1 MDRRSNNGE
10 SSQRRER
17 VRRERV
23 SRKKIKVRE
32 KVHRSRNTVFF
43 QWFVAPEGRK
53 SRLAK
58 ASGAEPAGRM
68 RDEKLHAAVARSSFW
83 SQNVKST
90 SCSEHLWKLRCKKC
104 TPSWREA
111 HLEAKMSTAP
121 QHRTAFA
128 SWDVEKVHAAVA
140 RSTFPSQNGKATTCS
155 DHFWTFKR
163 RFLWQRR
170 WILHRVKSEPNVW
183 VLKNDGRRR
192 MFEEDLKVQETCPSD
207 IWGGHGADF
216 SEGGCIL
223 EHQICRFAR
232 MILCDRCS
240 TSYDMPSLFRLTH
253 SLETWD
259 RRNAKRTGTRPSALH
274 TTCHFWMSKVEE
286 VSQDCFLLI
295 PFGVVNLHFLKE
307 VWQNCC
313 VSELP
318 TTTFEGTLASLF
330 PFR

>member
-1 MDRRSNNGE
+1 MFCGSGG
-10 SSQRRER
+10 S
-17 VRRERV
+17 
-23 SRKKIKVRE
+23 
-32 KVHRSRNTVFF
+32 
-43 QWFVAPEGRK
+43 K

-58 ASGAEPAGRM
+58 AAGAEPSGRM

-128 SWDVEKVHAAVA
+128 SWDVKKCTPLWREAHFQVKMVKPPHVRTTFGRSSVVFCGSGDGFCTVSKV
-140 RSTFPSQNGKATTCS
+140 SQMCGFSKTMAGVGCLKRTCK
-155 DHFWTFKR
+155 DTCR
-163 RFLWQRR
+163 LA
-170 WILHRVKSEPNVW
+170 
-183 VLKNDGRRR
+183 GA
-192 MFEEDLKVQETCPSD
+192 VQETCPSD

-216 SEGGCIL
+216 SERGCIL

-240 TSYDMPSLFRLTH
+240 TSYDLPSLFRLTH

-259 RRNAKRTGTRPSALH
+259 RRNAKRIGTRPSALH

-286 VSQDCFLLI
+286 VSQDCLLLI

-318 TTTFEGTLASLF
+318 TTTFEGTLA
-330 PFR
+330 